1 MGCCYAC
8 SSPDA
13 WMRIENPVAFFSSFP
28 WDQRWGKST
37 SLASE
42 QTAAALLFGS
52 GRHWV
57 CRCRS
62 LVREEKK
69 RRRDSAYF
77 ETSWQAHVQLAKKR
91 PRCFCCGLLPIFF
104 LGNNHDDT
112 QRLPCPN
119 RPRRA
124 SEPSHA
130 QAGGLLAVSDEIDG
144 PPTARLPVPVP
155 APAVSTGTSPAWL
168 TIISRLRN
176 RGGCFCSRV
185 TAATMMTMGAGCTR
199 SGCFRSADAGPAW
212 IQIDTDRY
220 LPGVS
225 MQVQHLPQEQ
235 DCLTARPPTQA
246 PGHAAAR
253 TQLAGPSPPSCLVLP
268 CPWPP
273 TLARTQPDSL
283 LNPRCDREGV
293 SLPSGDL
300 SCFCRA
306 AVSEREGVE
315 GREGSEGREG
325 GP

>member
-1 MGCCYAC
+1 MGCCCAS

-28 WDQRWGKST
+28 WDHRWGTST
-37 SLASE
+37 SE
-42 QTAAALLFGS
+42 QTAAVLLFGS

-62 LVREEKK
+62 PVREEKK

-77 ETSWQAHVQLAKKR
+77 ETSWQAHVQLAKNR

-119 RPRRA
+119 RRRRA
-124 SEPSHA
+124 SERSHA
-130 QAGGLLAVSDEIDG
+130 QAALLAVSDEIDG

-155 APAVSTGTSPAWL
+155 AVSTGTSPAWL
-168 TIISRLRN
+168 TIISRLRY

-185 TAATMMTMGAGCTR
+185 TAATMMTMGAGSTR
-199 SGCFRSADAGPAW
+199 SGCFRSADACPAW

-235 DCLTARPPTQA
+235 DCPTARPPTQA
-246 PGHAAAR
+246 PGHAAAKPSL
-253 TQLAGPSPPSCLVLP
+253 LARPLLPAWSCPAPGPLP
-268 CPWPP
+268 CPCPARQPAKP
-273 TLARTQPDSL
+273 TM
-283 LNPRCDREGV
+283 
-293 SLPSGDL
+293 
-300 SCFCRA
+300 
-306 AVSEREGVE
+306 
-315 GREGSEGREG
+315 
-325 GP
+325 